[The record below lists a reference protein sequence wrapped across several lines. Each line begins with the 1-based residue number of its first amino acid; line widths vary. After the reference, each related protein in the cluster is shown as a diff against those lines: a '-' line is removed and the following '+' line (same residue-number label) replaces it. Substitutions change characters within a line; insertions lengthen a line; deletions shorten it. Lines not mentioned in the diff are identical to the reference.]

1 MAIYRECGVY
11 RTSYAEDQAL
21 FPLPADR
28 VGVTALLAAAVLLAP
43 LLSEYWLRGI
53 LIPFLVFSLSA
64 LGLNFLTGYAG
75 LLSLG
80 QSAFMAV
87 GAYTGVILY
96 GRYAV
101 ALPLAVLAAGLLAA
115 AVGAVV
121 GAPSLRI
128 KGFYLAV
135 ATLGAQFII
144 TWTIQHVRWISGGVY
159 ATINTPPVRLGG
171 FLLDTALRQYYLAL
185 AVVVI
190 LTVFGLN
197 LARSRIGRAWM
208 AIRDRD
214 IAAEIIGINL
224 FRYKVL
230 AFVVSAFYAG
240 VAGALV
246 VFCWYGSANIEEF
259 DLVNS
264 VRILGMVI
272 IGGMGS
278 VLGSFLGAGFV
289 TLLPIAVSVGLHGMA
304 AWTGGAVGTDLASSL
319 EDVFFGS
326 LIVLFL
332 VVEPLGLAQ
341 LWKTVKDYLRLWPF
355 SY

>member
-1 MAIYRECGVY
+1 MLYRECGVY
-11 RTSYAEDQAL
+11 RTSYAKDTVL
-21 FPLPADR
+21 FPLRADR
-28 VGVTALLAAAVLLAP
+28 LGTAALVLAAVLLPP
-43 LLSEYWLRGI
+43 LLGTYWLRGI
-53 LIPFLVFSLSA
+53 LIPFLVFSLAA

-75 LLSLG
+75 QLSLG

-101 ALPLAVLAAGLLAA
+101 PLPLALLGAGLVAA
-115 AVGAVV
+115 ATGAVA
-121 GAPSLRI
+121 GTPSLRI

-135 ATLGAQFII
+135 ATLAAQFLI
-144 TWTIQHVRWISGGVY
+144 TWTIQHVRWISGGVF
-159 ATINTPPVRLGG
+159 ATINTPAVRVGSLV
-171 FLLDTALRQYYLAL
+171 LDTALRQYYLAL
-185 AVVVI
+185 ATVAL
-190 LTVFGLN
+190 LTTFGMN

-214 IAAEIIGINL
+214 IAAQIIGIRL
-224 FRYKVL
+224 LPYKVL

-259 DLVNS
+259 DLVGS

-278 VLGSFLGAGFV
+278 VVGSFLGAGFV
-289 TLLPIAVSVGLHGMA
+289 TLLPILVSVTVHRIGALSGGPALSGLI
-304 AWTGGAVGTDLASSL
+304 SSV
-319 EDVFFGS
+319 EDVIFGTA
-326 LIVLFL
+326 IILFL
-332 VVEPLGLAQ
+332 VLEPLGLAR
-341 LWKTVKDYLRLWPF
+341 LWKTIKDYLRLWPF
-355 SY
+355 PY

>member
-1 MAIYRECGVY
+1 MLYRECGVY
-11 RTSYAEDQAL
+11 RTSYAQDAVL

-28 VGVTALLAAAVLLAP
+28 VGAVALLAAAVLLPP
-43 LLSEYWLRGI
+43 LLGTYWLRGI

-75 LLSLG
+75 QLSLG

-101 ALPLAVLAAGLLAA
+101 PLPLALLGAGLLAA
-115 AVGAVV
+115 AVGAVA

-135 ATLGAQFII
+135 ATLAAQFLI
-144 TWTIQHVRWISGGVY
+144 TWTIQHVRWISGGVF
-159 ATINTPPVRLGG
+159 ATINTPTLRVGG
-171 FLLDTALRQYYLAL
+171 LVLDSALRQYYLAL
-185 AVVVI
+185 AVVAL
-190 LTVFGLN
+190 LTVFGMN

-214 IAAEIIGINL
+214 VAAEIIGIRL
-224 FRYKVL
+224 LRYKVL

-240 VAGALV
+240 VAGALI

-259 DLVNS
+259 DLVGS
-264 VRILGMVI
+264 VRLLGMVI

-278 VLGSFLGAGFV
+278 VVGSFFGAGFV
-289 TLLPIAVSVGLHGMA
+289 TLLPILVSVTVHRIG
-304 AWTGGAVGTDLASSL
+304 AWTGGPAANGLISSL
-319 EDVFFGS
+319 EDLIFGMV
-326 LIVLFL
+326 IVLFL
-332 VVEPLGLAQ
+332 VVEPQGLAR
-341 LWKTVKDYLRLWPF
+341 LWKTIKDYLRLWPF
-355 SY
+355 PY

>member
-1 MAIYRECGVY
+1 LLYRECGVY
-11 RTSYAEDQAL
+11 RTSYAQDAAL

-28 VGVTALLAAAVLLAP
+28 LGTAALVLAAVLLP
-43 LLSEYWLRGI
+43 PVLGTYWLRGI
-53 LIPFLVFSLSA
+53 LIPFLLFSLAA

-87 GAYTGVILY
+87 GAYAGVILY

-101 ALPLAVLAAGLLAA
+101 PLPLALLGAGLIAA
-115 AVGAVV
+115 AVGAVA
-121 GAPSLRI
+121 GTPSLRI

-135 ATLGAQFII
+135 ATLAAQFLI
-144 TWTIQHVRWISGGVY
+144 TWTIQHVPWISGGVF
-159 ATINTPPVRLGG
+159 ATINTPTVRVGG
-171 FLLDTALRQYYLAL
+171 LVLDTALRQYYLAL
-185 AVVVI
+185 AVVAL

-197 LARSRIGRAWM
+197 LTRSRIGRAWM

-214 IAAEIIGINL
+214 IAAEIIGIRL
-224 FRYKVL
+224 LKYKVL
-230 AFVVSAFYAG
+230 AFVVAAFYAG

-278 VLGSFLGAGFV
+278 VVGSFLGAGFV
-289 TLLPIAVSVGLHGMA
+289 TLLPILVSVGVHKAGALA
-304 AWTGGAVGTDLASSL
+304 AGGAANGLVSSL
-319 EDVFFGS
+319 EDLIFGTM
-326 LIVLFL
+326 IVLFL
-332 VVEPLGLAQ
+332 VLEPLGLAR
-341 LWKTVKDYLRLWPF
+341 LWKTIKDYLRLWPF
-355 SY
+355 PY

>member
-1 MAIYRECGVY
+1 MLYRECGVY
-11 RTSYAEDQAL
+11 RTSYAQDTVL

-28 VGVTALLAAAVLLAP
+28 LGTAALVLTAVLLP
-43 LLSEYWLRGI
+43 PFLGTYWLRGI
-53 LIPFLVFSLSA
+53 LIPFLIFSLAA

-87 GAYTGVILY
+87 GAYAGVILY

-101 ALPLAVLAAGLLAA
+101 PLPLALLGAGLIAC
-115 AVGAVV
+115 AVGAVA
-121 GAPSLRI
+121 GTPSLRI

-135 ATLGAQFII
+135 ATLAAQFII
-144 TWTIQHVRWISGGVY
+144 TWAIQHVRWISGGVF
-159 ATINTPPVRLGG
+159 ATINTPTVRIGG
-171 FLLDTALRQYYLAL
+171 LVLDSALRQYYLAL
-185 AVVVI
+185 AVVAL
-190 LTVFGLN
+190 LTVFGMN

-214 IAAEIIGINL
+214 IAAEIIGIRL
-224 FRYKVL
+224 LHYKVL

-278 VLGSFLGAGFV
+278 VVGSFLGAGFV
-289 TLLPIAVSVGLHGMA
+289 TLLPILVSVTVHRLGVLG
-304 AWTGGAVGTDLASSL
+304 GGAAANSVVSSMEDLIFGTM
-319 EDVFFGS
+319 
-326 LIVLFL
+326 IVLFL
-332 VVEPLGLAQ
+332 VLEPLGLAL
-341 LWKTVKDYLRLWPF
+341 LWKTIKDYLRLWPF
-355 SY
+355 PY

>member
-1 MAIYRECGVY
+1 MLYRECGVY
-11 RTSYAEDQAL
+11 RTSYAQDTVL

-28 VGVTALLAAAVLLAP
+28 LGMMALAAAAVLLP
-43 LLSEYWLRGI
+43 PFLGTYWLRGI
-53 LIPFLVFSLSA
+53 LIPFLVFSLAA
-64 LGLNFLTGYAG
+64 LGLNFLTGYTG

-80 QSAFMAV
+80 QSGFMAV
-87 GAYTGVILY
+87 GAYAGVILY

-101 ALPLAVLAAGLLAA
+101 PLPLALLGAGLIAA
-115 AVGAVV
+115 AVGAVA
-121 GAPSLRI
+121 GTPSLRI

-135 ATLGAQFII
+135 ATLASQFLI
-144 TWTIQHVRWISGGVY
+144 TWTIQHVRWISGGVF
-159 ATINTPPVRLGG
+159 ATINTPTVRVGG
-171 FLLDTALRQYYLAL
+171 LVLDTALRQYYLAL
-185 AVVVI
+185 AVVAL
-190 LTVFGLN
+190 LTVFGMN

-214 IAAEIIGINL
+214 IAAEIIGITL
-224 FRYKVL
+224 LRYKVL

-278 VLGSFLGAGFV
+278 IVGSFLGAGFV
-289 TLLPIAVSVGLHGMA
+289 TLLPILVSVTVHRIGALG
-304 AWTGGAVGTDLASSL
+304 GGAAVNGLISSVEDLI
-319 EDVFFGS
+319 FGS
-326 LIVLFL
+326 AIVLFL
-332 VVEPLGLAQ
+332 VLEPLGLAR
-341 LWKTVKDYLRLWPF
+341 LWKTIKDYLRLWPF
-355 SY
+355 PY

>member
-1 MAIYRECGVY
+1 MLYRECGVY
-11 RTSYAEDQAL
+11 RTSYAQDAVL

-28 VGVTALLAAAVLLAP
+28 IGTAVLVLAAVAVPAALGT
-43 LLSEYWLRGI
+43 YWLRGI
-53 LIPFLVFSLSA
+53 LIPFLVFSLAA

-75 LLSLG
+75 QLSLG

-87 GAYTGVILY
+87 GAYAGVILY

-101 ALPLAVLAAGLLAA
+101 PLPLALLGAGLTAA
-115 AVGAVV
+115 AVGAAA
-121 GAPSLRI
+121 GTPSLRI

-135 ATLGAQFII
+135 ATLAAQFLI
-144 TWTIQHVRWISGGVY
+144 TWTIQHVRWISGGVF
-159 ATINTPPVRLGG
+159 ATINTPTLRIGG
-171 FLLDTALRQYYLAL
+171 LVLDSALRQYYLAL
-185 AVVVI
+185 AVVAL
-190 LTVFGLN
+190 LTVFGMN

-214 IAAEIIGINL
+214 IAAEIIGIRL
-224 FRYKVL
+224 LRYKVL

-259 DLVNS
+259 DLVSS

-278 VLGSFLGAGFV
+278 IAGSFLGAGFV
-289 TLLPIAVSVGLHGMA
+289 TLLPILVSVAVHRLGGLAGGSA
-304 AWTGGAVGTDLASSL
+304 ANTLISSL
-319 EDVFFGS
+319 EDLIFGAM
-326 LIVLFL
+326 IIAFL
-332 VVEPLGLAQ
+332 ALEPLGLAR

-355 SY
+355 PY

>member
-1 MAIYRECGVY
+1 MLYRECGVY
-11 RTSYAEDQAL
+11 RTTYAQDAVL
-21 FPLPADR
+21 FPLSADR
-28 VGVTALLAAAVLLAP
+28 FGTAALVLAAVLLP
-43 LLSEYWLRGI
+43 PFLGTYWLRGI
-53 LIPFLVFSLSA
+53 LIPFLVFSLAA

-75 LLSLG
+75 QLSLG

-96 GRYAV
+96 GRYGV
-101 ALPLAVLAAGLLAA
+101 PLPLALLGAGLIAA

-135 ATLGAQFII
+135 ATLAAQFLI
-144 TWTIQHVRWISGGVY
+144 TWTIQHVRWISGGVF
-159 ATINTPPVRLGG
+159 ATINTPTVRVGG
-171 FLLDTALRQYYLAL
+171 LVLDTAVRQYYLAL
-185 AVVVI
+185 AVVAL
-190 LTVFGLN
+190 LTVFGMN
-197 LARSRIGRAWM
+197 LTRSRVGRAWM

-214 IAAEIIGINL
+214 VAAEIIGIRL
-224 FRYKVL
+224 LTYKVL

-240 VAGALV
+240 LAGALV

-264 VRILGMVI
+264 VRILGMII

-289 TLLPIAVSVGLHGMA
+289 VLLPILISVTVHRFGALG
-304 AWTGGAVGTDLASSL
+304 GGAASGLISSL
-319 EDVFFGS
+319 EDLIFGTM
-326 LIVLFL
+326 IVLFL
-332 VVEPLGLAQ
+332 VVEPLGLAR
-341 LWKTVKDYLRLWPF
+341 LWRTIKDYLRLWPF
-355 SY
+355 PY

>member
-1 MAIYRECGVY
+1 MLYRECGVY
-11 RTSYAEDQAL
+11 RTSYAQDTVL

-28 VGVTALLAAAVLLAP
+28 LGMMALAAAAVLLP
-43 LLSEYWLRGI
+43 PFLGTYWLRGI
-53 LIPFLVFSLSA
+53 LIPFLVFSLAA
-64 LGLNFLTGYAG
+64 LGLNFLTGYTG

-80 QSAFMAV
+80 QSGFMAV
-87 GAYTGVILY
+87 GAYAGVILY

-101 ALPLAVLAAGLLAA
+101 PLPLALLGAGLIAA
-115 AVGAVV
+115 AVGAVA
-121 GAPSLRI
+121 GTPSLRI

-135 ATLGAQFII
+135 ATLASQFLI
-144 TWTIQHVRWISGGVY
+144 TWTIQHVRWISGGVF
-159 ATINTPPVRLGG
+159 ATINTPTVRVGG
-171 FLLDTALRQYYLAL
+171 LVLDTALRQYYLAL
-185 AVVVI
+185 AVVAL
-190 LTVFGLN
+190 LTVFGMN

-214 IAAEIIGINL
+214 IAAEIIGITL
-224 FRYKVL
+224 LRYKVL

-278 VLGSFLGAGFV
+278 VVGSFLGAGFV
-289 TLLPIAVSVGLHGMA
+289 TLLPILVSVTVHRLGVLG
-304 AWTGGAVGTDLASSL
+304 GGAAANSVVSSMEDLIFGTM
-319 EDVFFGS
+319 
-326 LIVLFL
+326 IVLFL
-332 VVEPLGLAQ
+332 VLEPLGLAR
-341 LWKTVKDYLRLWPF
+341 LWKTIKDYLRLWPF
-355 SY
+355 PY

>member
-1 MAIYRECGVY
+1 MLYRECGVY
-11 RTSYAEDQAL
+11 RTSYAQDAVL

-28 VGVTALLAAAVLLAP
+28 LGTAALVAAAIVLPVFLGT
-43 LLSEYWLRGI
+43 YWLRGI
-53 LIPFLVFSLSA
+53 LIPFLVFSLAA

-75 LLSLG
+75 QLSLG

-87 GAYTGVILY
+87 GAYAGVILY

-101 ALPLAVLAAGLLAA
+101 ALPLALLGAGLIAA
-115 AVGAVV
+115 AVGAVA
-121 GAPSLRI
+121 GTPSLRI

-135 ATLGAQFII
+135 ATLAAQFLI

-159 ATINTPPVRLGG
+159 ATINTPTVRVGG
-171 FLLDTALRQYYLAL
+171 LVLDTALRQYYLAL
-185 AVVVI
+185 AVAAL
-190 LTVFGLN
+190 LTVFGMN

-214 IAAEIIGINL
+214 IAAEIIGIPL
-224 FRYKVL
+224 LRYKVL

-278 VLGSFLGAGFV
+278 VVGSFLGAGFV
-289 TLLPIAVSVGLHGMA
+289 TLLPILVSVTVHRIGMA
-304 AWTGGAVGTDLASSL
+304 AAGQAATGLVSSL
-319 EDVFFGS
+319 EDLIFGAA
-326 LIVLFL
+326 IVLFL
-332 VVEPLGLAQ
+332 VLEPLGLAR
-341 LWKTVKDYLRLWPF
+341 LWKTIKDYLRLWPF
-355 SY
+355 AY

>member
-1 MAIYRECGVY
+1 MLYRECGVY
-11 RTSYAEDQAL
+11 RTSYAQDATL

-28 VGVTALLAAAVLLAP
+28 LGTAVLVLAAVLLP
-43 LLSEYWLRGI
+43 PVLGTYWLRGI
-53 LIPFLVFSLSA
+53 LIPFLIFSLAA

-87 GAYTGVILY
+87 GAYAGVILY

-101 ALPLAVLAAGLLAA
+101 PLPLALLGAGLVAC
-115 AVGAVV
+115 AVGAVA
-121 GAPSLRI
+121 GTPSLRI

-135 ATLGAQFII
+135 ATLAAQFLI
-144 TWTIQHVRWISGGVY
+144 TWTIQHVRWISGGVF
-159 ATINTPPVRLGG
+159 ATINTPTVRIGGLVLDSALG
-171 FLLDTALRQYYLAL
+171 QYYLAL
-185 AVVVI
+185 AVVAL
-190 LTVFGLN
+190 LTVFGMN

-214 IAAEIIGINL
+214 IAAEIIGIRL
-224 FRYKVL
+224 LKYKVM

-289 TLLPIAVSVGLHGMA
+289 TLLPILVSVTVHRLGAL
-304 AWTGGAVGTDLASSL
+304 GGGPAVNGVISSL
-319 EDVFFGS
+319 EDLIFGTM
-326 LIVLFL
+326 IVLFL
-332 VVEPLGLAQ
+332 VLEPLGLAR
-341 LWKTVKDYLRLWPF
+341 LWKTIKDYLRLWPF
-355 SY
+355 AY

>member
-1 MAIYRECGVY
+1 MLYRESGVY
-11 RTSYAEDQAL
+11 RTTYAQDAAL

-28 VGVTALLAAAVLLAP
+28 LGTAVLVLAAILLP
-43 LLSEYWLRGI
+43 PFLGTYWLRGV
-53 LIPFLVFSLSA
+53 LIPFLVFSLAA

-75 LLSLG
+75 QLSLG

-87 GAYTGVILY
+87 GAYAGVILY

-101 ALPLAVLAAGLLAA
+101 PLPLALLSAGLIAA
-115 AVGAVV
+115 AVGAVA
-121 GAPSLRI
+121 GTPSLRI

-135 ATLGAQFII
+135 ATLAAQFLI
-144 TWTIQHVRWISGGVY
+144 TWTIQHVRWISGGVF
-159 ATINTPPVRLGG
+159 ATINTPTVRIGG
-171 FLLDTALRQYYLAL
+171 LVFGTALRQYYLAL
-185 AVVVI
+185 AVVAL
-190 LTVFGLN
+190 LTVFGMN
-197 LARSRIGRAWM
+197 LTRSRIGRAWM

-214 IAAEIIGINL
+214 IAAEIIGIRPL
-224 FRYKVL
+224 SFKVL

-289 TLLPIAVSVGLHGMA
+289 VLLPILVSVTAHRFGALA
-304 AWTGGAVGTDLASSL
+304 GGTALNSLISSL
-319 EDVFFGS
+319 EDLIFGTM
-326 LIVLFL
+326 IVLFL
-332 VVEPLGLAQ
+332 VLEPLGLAR
-341 LWKTVKDYLRLWPF
+341 LWKTIKDYLRLWPF
-355 SY
+355 AY

>member
-1 MAIYRECGVY
+1 MLYRECGVY
-11 RTSYAEDQAL
+11 RTSYAQDAVL

-28 VGVTALLAAAVLLAP
+28 LGTAALVAAAVLLP
-43 LLSEYWLRGI
+43 PFLGTYWLRGI
-53 LIPFLVFSLSA
+53 LIPFLIFSLAA

-75 LLSLG
+75 QLSLG

-87 GAYTGVILY
+87 GAYAGVILY

-101 ALPLAVLAAGLLAA
+101 PLPLALLGAGLVAC
-115 AVGAVV
+115 AVGAVA
-121 GAPSLRI
+121 GTPSLRI

-135 ATLGAQFII
+135 ATLAAQFII
-144 TWTIQHVRWISGGVY
+144 TWTIQHVRWISGGVF
-159 ATINTPPVRLGG
+159 ATVNTPTVRVGG
-171 FLLDTALRQYYLAL
+171 LVLDTALRQYYLAL
-185 AVVVI
+185 AVVAL
-190 LTVFGLN
+190 LTVFGMN

-214 IAAEIIGINL
+214 IAAEIIGIRL
-224 FRYKVL
+224 LRYKVL

-278 VLGSFLGAGFV
+278 VVGSFLGAGFV
-289 TLLPIAVSVGLHGMA
+289 TLLPILVSVTVHRLGAWSGGPA
-304 AWTGGAVGTDLASSL
+304 ANSVISSL
-319 EDVFFGS
+319 EDLIFGTM
-326 LIVLFL
+326 IILFL
-332 VVEPLGLAQ
+332 VLEPLGLAR
-341 LWKTVKDYLRLWPF
+341 LWKTIKDYLRLWPF
-355 SY
+355 PY